1 MTLDFNPSTLTGD
14 ERMAEKNRIFTILK
28 DAHISS
34 EDMTEREAEFM
45 ESMQDATFC
54 SPAQLN
60 WLRRIKDKY
69 L

>member
-1 MTLDFNPSTLTGD
+1 MSLDFNPSTLDND
-14 ERMAEKNRIFTILK
+14 ERVEEAARILK
-28 DAHISS
+28 ILVDNNITDNQLTEKEVDFIA
-34 EDMTEREAEFM
+34 DM
-45 ESMQDATFC
+45 DGATNC